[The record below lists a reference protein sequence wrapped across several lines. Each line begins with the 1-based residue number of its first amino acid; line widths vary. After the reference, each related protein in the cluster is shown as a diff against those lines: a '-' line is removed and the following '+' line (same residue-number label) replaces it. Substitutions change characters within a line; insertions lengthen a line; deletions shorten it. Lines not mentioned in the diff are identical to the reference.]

1 MAKMRTIRLVVLVMC
16 AAFVITAP
24 AYGALIRWSEDRVE
38 ANLEADSPTGGG
50 TKVRD
55 VDCQGRG
62 AALLRGGPALYR
74 RFYCRMALRKRNG
87 AAQRGAT
94 GINLRLRI
102 QQIGSGRLCVS
113 ALQLVYPGEKAPKPW
128 NVLPDKIF
136 AQVIR
141 PEKVCIA

>member
-1 MAKMRTIRLVVLVMC
+1 MIRIGVLAVC
-16 AAFVITAP
+16 AAFVIAAP
-24 AYGALIRWSEDRVE
+24 AYGALIRWTPEKVE
-38 ANLEADSPTGGG
+38 ANLKADPPIGGG

-74 RFYCRMALRKRNG
+74 RFYCRMTLRKRNA
-87 AAQRGAT
+87 AAQLNAT

-102 QQIGSGRLCVS
+102 QQIGSKRLCVS
-113 ALQLVYPGEKAPKPW
+113 ALQLVFPGEKAPKPW

-141 PEKVCIA
+141 PEKTCTA